1 MTPSDPTNARSSRSR
16 VIPALLVIAI
26 GVFFLLDNLAI
37 NLPFFDIENW
47 WAWIILFAAALP
59 LTDAVSRYRSVGTF
73 DREVAHSLLSATA
86 IVMVAL
92 MFILELSWH
101 QWWPVFVIYGGLCML
116 IRGPR
121 NRTDRDAKWN
131 S

>member
-1 MTPSDPTNARSSRSR
+1 MTSNDPTNARSSRSR

-26 GVFFLLDNLAI
+26 GAFFLLDNLAI

-59 LTDAVSRYRSVGTF
+59 LADAARRYRSVGRV
-73 DREVAHSLLSATA
+73 DGEVAHSLLSATA

-101 QWWPVFVIYGGLCML
+101 VWWPVFVIYGGLCML
-116 IRGPR
+116 VRGPR
-121 NRTDRDAKWN
+121 RRADRD
-131 S
+131 SE